1 MRILKFIFLVG
12 ILTWSGIA
20 NAQTEKI
27 SIHAQNVDIDYIF
40 KEIRKQTSYG
50 FFFNDDKVSDIKNI
64 TIQKDN
70 VTVKEVLDEVLR
82 NSGYTYELV
91 DDVITIK
98 KGAAPQTQSVKQ
110 IMGTVVD
117 EGGAPIPGVHINVKN
132 SRLGTITDVNG
143 NFSIRVPGTFNT
155 LTCSF
160 IGYKLK
166 EVEIGNQTLLN
177 IKMEPQIEEIDE
189 VVVTGYQVIDKRE
202 VTSAISTIGGEELNQ
217 IGALSVDEMLVGKA
231 TGLMVSNIS
240 STPGAAAKIRIR
252 AGSTFTGNQSPLWVV
267 DGVIYEDPVP
277 LTASEI
283 NSFDNINLIGNA
295 LTGVNPQDI
304 ESINVLKDASA
315 TAIYGTR
322 AANGV
327 IVITTKRG
335 KVGKPSISYQGSFS
349 IADRPRYSDMYL
361 MNSKDRIEV
370 SREMYEK
377 NLGTASSYANLDY
390 LGYEG
395 ALKQLWN
402 GTYDFNEFQDQ
413 VSYLE
418 TLNADWFGALY
429 QPSLQQQHSV
439 SASGGSENM
448 RYYFSVGY
456 DDQKGPEKGVG
467 LNRITARSN
476 LDLDITKNL
485 LVQLK
490 FSGSVQE
497 AEYNH
502 NSINVFNEAYYTS
515 RTIPVYDDNGDL
527 FYQSKEVYERSDGTK
542 IYGDYNVLNEMENSQ
557 RNITN
562 KSFTISGNLQ
572 WKFLN
577 NFRFQSQLS
586 YRNTTNMSEEYITE
600 ETFYIAKLRTY
611 FDYNDYDE
619 TSVAD
624 DAMVPFGGIY
634 SGGMVDQK
642 AIAITNQLN
651 YNKVWNSKHVL
662 NINLA
667 QEARSTKY
675 WGSTG
680 WLSPGYNH
688 SQGRSFI
695 VLPAVKYSA
704 TDDVTGINV
713 NTYDY
718 KYMISWLTSAGGYDI
733 YPTITD
739 KVQNSLSVFGIF
751 NYVYDNRYVLN
762 FNLRSDGSN
771 TFGQYERYKFK
782 PVWSVSTRWNIHNE
796 AFWNNS
802 NVFEQLSL
810 RSSFG
815 FRGSMPNASP
825 YLIIT
830 DYGRNDANYY
840 PENIASL
847 SQFPNASL
855 RWEKTGTF
863 NFGLNY
869 SMWNGRVSGAFDYS
883 YSKST
888 DLLQSRPISLV
899 NGSATY
905 LYNSGSK
912 DVQSYEFNVRTVNV
926 KSKDLSWSTNFNF
939 SYDKD
944 RVLEGF
950 EDATSQNLSVTDYL
964 NGTIYTTGFPS
975 NGFFSYQFDGLDEN
989 GLPTFKNLVDDSGGS
1004 IDEHLKKV
1012 LKYEGSRVPLFY
1024 GGFGTEFKYRNFTV
1038 SANFTYKLGYKTR
1051 LLKLYNGNQNMP
1063 YPYENVRAEFN
1074 DRWRQPGDEQ
1084 YTNIPALSDETLLF
1098 SNDETSDNYVS
1109 NLGYVIPSGTSAWWM
1124 YDYSDIRVVKGDHIR
1139 WQSLSVS
1146 YQVPTYITQK
1156 ISVQNA
1162 RVSLKM
1168 SNIAVWAFDKKLK
1181 GQDPE
1186 QVIGLGLPTLPNYG
1200 FSLNMS
1206 F

>member
-1 MRILKFIFLVG
+1 MKILRFIFLVG
-12 ILTWSGIA
+12 ILTWSGIVH
-20 NAQTEKI
+20 AQTEKI
-27 SIHAQNVDIDYIF
+27 SISAQNVDIDYIF
-40 KEIRKQTSYG
+40 KEIRTQTSYG
-50 FFFNDDKVSDIKNI
+50 FFFNDDKVSSIKNI
-64 TIQKDN
+64 TIQKEN
-70 VTVKEVLDEVLR
+70 VTVKEVLDEVLK

-91 DDVITIK
+91 GDVITIK
-98 KGAAPQTQSVKQ
+98 KGAEPQRQSVKQ

-117 EGGAPIPGVHINVKN
+117 EDGVPIPGVHVNVKN
-132 SRLGTITDVNG
+132 SGLGTVTDIDG
-143 NFSIRVPGTFNT
+143 NFQIRIPGSFNS
-155 LTCSF
+155 LYFSF
-160 IGYKLK
+160 IGYEQQ
-166 EVEIGNQTLLN
+166 EVEIGDKRILN
-177 IKMEPQIEEIDE
+177 VQMKPQFEEIAE

-202 VTSAISTIGGEELNQ
+202 VTSAISTIEGDDLDE

-231 TGLMVSNIS
+231 TGLMVSNVS
-240 STPGAAAKIRIR
+240 STPGAAAKVRVR

-277 LTASEI
+277 LSAAEI

-349 IADRPRYSDMYL
+349 FVDRPRYSDMYL
-361 MNSKDRIEV
+361 MNSKERIDL

-377 NLGTASSYANLDY
+377 NLGTVSSYANLDY

-402 GTYDFNEFQDQ
+402 GTYNFDQFQNQ

-418 TLNADWFGALY
+418 TLNADWFDALY
-429 QPSLQQQHSV
+429 QPSLQQQHSI
-439 SASGGSENM
+439 SASGGSDNM

-456 DDQKGPEKGVG
+456 DDQQGPEIGVG
-467 LNRITARSN
+467 LDRITGRSN
-476 LDLDITKNL
+476 LDLDITDNL
-485 LVQLK
+485 LVSLK

-502 NSINVFNEAYYTS
+502 NSINVFNQAYYTS
-515 RTIPVYDDNGDL
+515 RTIPVYEEDGDL
-527 FYQSKEVYERSDGTK
+527 FYQSQEIYRRRDGTR
-542 IYGDYNVLNEMENSQ
+542 IYGGYNVLNEIENSQ

-577 NFRFQSQLS
+577 NFRFQSQIS

-600 ETFYIAKLRTY
+600 ETFYISKLRTY
-611 FDYNDYDE
+611 FDYNDFDE
-619 TSVAD
+619 TSVAI

-642 AIAITNQLN
+642 STSITNQLN
-651 YNKVWNSKHVL
+651 YNKVFNSKHVL

-667 QEARSTKY
+667 QEARSTKF

-695 VLPAVKYSA
+695 VLPAVGYSA
-704 TDDVTGINV
+704 TDNIDGIDANS
-713 NTYDY
+713 YEY
-718 KYMISWLTSAGGYDI
+718 KYMISWLTTAGGLDV
-733 YPTITD
+733 YPSITD
-739 KVQNSLSVFGIF
+739 KVQNSMSVFGIF

-796 AFWNNS
+796 AFWNDN

-825 YLIIT
+825 YLIIS
-830 DYGRNDANYY
+830 DYGKNDANYY

-847 SQFPNASL
+847 SQFPNATL
-855 RWEKTGTF
+855 RWERTGTF
-863 NFGLNY
+863 NLGLNY
-869 SMWNGRVSGAFDYS
+869 SMYNGRVSGAFDYS

-888 DLLQSRPISLV
+888 DLLQTRPISLV
-899 NGSATY
+899 NGGAAY

-912 DVQSYEFNVRTVNV
+912 DVQSYEFSVRTVNV
-926 KSKDLSWSTNFNF
+926 KSKDFSWSTNLNF
-939 SYDKD
+939 SHDKD

-950 EDATSQNLSVTDYL
+950 EEATSQNLSVSDYL
-964 NGTIYTTGFPS
+964 NGTVYTTGFPS

-989 GLPTFKNLVDDSGGS
+989 GLPTFKNLVDETGGS
-1004 IDEHLKKV
+1004 IDEHLKSV
-1012 LKYEGSRVPLFY
+1012 LKYEGSRIPLYY
-1024 GGFGTEFKYRNFTV
+1024 GGFGTEVKYKSFTM
-1038 SANFTYKLGYKTR
+1038 SANFTYKLGYRTR

-1063 YPYENVRAEFN
+1063 YPYENARAEFN
-1074 DRWRQPGDEQ
+1074 DRWRNPGDEQ
-1084 YTNIPALSDETLLF
+1084 YTSIPALSDETLLF
-1098 SNDETSDNYVS
+1098 SNDPTSDNYVS
-1109 NLGYVIPSGTSAWWM
+1109 NYRYVVPEGTSAWWM
-1124 YDYSDIRVVKGDHIR
+1124 YDYSDARVVKGDHIR
-1139 WQSLSVS
+1139 WQSFSVS
-1146 YQVPTYITQK
+1146 YQVPSTISEK
-1156 ISVQNA
+1156 INVKNA
-1162 RVSLKM
+1162 RLSLRM
-1168 SNIAVWAFDKKLK
+1168 SNIAVWSLDKKLK

-1200 FSLNMS
+1200 FSVNMS